1 MLVAGNCP
9 TFRSGDQRVY
19 AFLSWS
25 ENEYVRSGVRLGIAV
40 CALACIFVVRVT
52 ALPQALPAT
61 AGPRLAPPADARVD
75 INSASLDELMK
86 VPGMTRS
93 WASRIIRF
101 RPYRAKNDILDRG
114 VVTSQIYDRIKDY
127 IIAHR
132 PKQ

>member
-1 MLVAGNCP
+1 M
-9 TFRSGDQRVY
+9 
-19 AFLSWS
+19 
-25 ENEYVRSGVRLGIAV
+25 RSGVRLGIAV

-52 ALPQALPAT
+52 ALPQTLPAT